1 MIILHLLAALL
12 SWQVWAAPP
21 GGSIRDS
28 AEDSTVARS
37 LFDGKSL
44 GQWVVTDFGSEG
56 LVRIRE
62 GALILGAGNP
72 MTGVTWTGEFP
83 SVNYEINLEAMR
95 IDGSDFFA
103 AVTFPVKD
111 DPCTLVVGGW
121 GGGVVGLS
129 SIDGYDASENETS
142 TWERFESGRWY
153 AVRLRVTD
161 AKIEAWIDG
170 RQIVD
175 FEIGGHR
182 LSVRVEVERSRPF
195 GIATYRT
202 TGALRN
208 ITVQS
213 VGR

>member
-12 SWQVWAAPP
+12 SWQVWAAPS